1 MRTDKSE
8 ARDQPNT
15 DTAADINTDTDTDT
29 DADTAAAAEWRA
41 ADANGRTADA
51 ERRTNIP
58 PRVVAWFAEHARDL
72 PWRRPG
78 FGAWGVLVSEI
89 MLQQTPV
96 ARVIPRLEQW
106 LARWPSPDELAADSP
121 AEAVRAWD
129 RLGYPRRA
137 LALHAAAVAISE
149 QHGGIVPDEVH
160 ALLALPGIG
169 DYTAR
174 AVAAFAYGQPVPV
187 VDVNTRRV
195 IARAV
200 NGFGEAGPARTRV
213 DLAGMQALLPTDPA
227 DVRLFNAGAME
238 LGQTVCTARVPR
250 CDACPIAELCA
261 WRATGYPAYDGP
273 PAPRQAR
280 FEGSDRQVRGLIMR
294 ELRHSDTP
302 VPADVIE
309 GLWPD
314 VVQRDRALAGLLA
327 DGLALGDAESG
338 FELPR

>member
-1 MRTDKSE
+1 MQSAGD
-8 ARDQPNT
+8 D
-15 DTAADINTDTDTDT
+15 
-29 DADTAAAAEWRA
+29 
-41 ADANGRTADA
+41 
-51 ERRTNIP
+51 ERRAGIP
-58 PRVVAWFAEHARDL
+58 PRVIAWFAEHARDL

-78 FGAWGVLVSEI
+78 FSAWGTLVSEI

-106 LARWPSPDELAADSP
+106 LARWPSPDALAGDSP

-149 QHGGIVPDEVH
+149 RHGGIVPDDVD

-174 AVAAFAYGQPVPV
+174 AVAAFAYGKPVPV

-195 IARAV
+195 LARAV
-200 NGFGEAGPARTRV
+200 AGQGEAGPARTRA
-213 DLAGMQALLPTDPA
+213 DLAAMQHLLPSDPA
-227 DVRLFNAGAME
+227 DARAFNAGAME
-238 LGQTVCTARVPR
+238 LGQTVCVARSPR
-250 CDACPIAELCA
+250 CEACPIADLCA
-261 WRATGYPAYDGP
+261 WRAAGYPEYEGP
-273 PAPRQAR
+273 SAPRQAR

-302 VPADVIE
+302 VPAEVVE
-309 GLWPD
+309 SLWPD
-314 VVQRDRALAGLLA
+314 AVQRERALAGLLA
-327 DGLALGDAESG
+327 DGLAIGSPDTG
-338 FELPR
+338 FTLPGSVL